1 MRIAIVTAH
10 YLPEM
15 GYIES
20 QAARTLTMLGHEV
33 RVLTSAHVPAR
44 GKNKGLP
51 PYEPGLSRDGE
62 VEVERLPHR
71 FSLGQVAI
79 PKGLKHALDRWDP
92 DLCLAIGI
100 GKLFP
105 GPILC
110 PPSKR
115 EHRLVAI
122 FGNAGFNFRKGSLK
136 AFQKRAVQRLIK
148 DRQYR
153 AAVSH
158 CDKIWT
164 YTPETEHI
172 IREFLG
178 GEQRA
183 ELEKKLH
190 RTRLGFD
197 PSRFYRDDEEREG
210 TRRELGIDPHDRL
223 FLTATRPIPSKDLD
237 TVIDAFE
244 TLMSKDARIHYL
256 LIGSSE
262 SSYDKKLE
270 ERMEASPYRERFHF
284 LPFQREETLRA
295 YYNAADIGLW
305 TAASI
310 TIQKAMGTGLPVLI
324 PKSPSLGELL
334 AEKETGSYYRK
345 GELEA
350 GLERVLEHFGDENR
364 EERKKR
370 EERNRKELSEPSIM
384 EDIVE
389 RSMRA

>member
-20 QAARTLTMLGHEV
+20 QAARTLASLGHEV
-33 RVLTSAHVPAR
+33 RAFTSAHVPPR

-51 PYEPGLSRDGE
+51 VYEPGLSQDGE

-71 FSLGQVAI
+71 FSLGQVLI
-79 PKGLKHALDRWDP
+79 PKGLKNALDRWDP
-92 DLCLAIGI
+92 DLCIAIGI

-105 GPILC
+105 GPILR

-115 EHRLVAI
+115 EHHLVAI
-122 FGNAGFNFRKGSLK
+122 FGNAGFNFRTGKLNAVRTK
-136 AFQKRAVQRLIK
+136 MVQRLLK
-148 DRQYR
+148 DRHYR
-153 AAVSH
+153 AAVTH

-172 IREFLG
+172 LSDFLG
-178 GEQRA
+178 DEEREEMGR
-183 ELEKKLH
+183 KLH
-190 RTRLGFD
+190 RARLGFD
-197 PSRFYRDDEEREG
+197 PSAFYRDEDERER
-210 TRRELGIDPHDRL
+210 TRRELGIGPEELL
-223 FLTATRPIPSKDLD
+223 FVTATRPIPSKGLEE
-237 TVIDAFE
+237 VLEAFE
-244 TLMSKDARIHYL
+244 TLMADDDRVHYL

-284 LPFQREETLRA
+284 LPFQREEVLRA

-310 TIQKAMGTGLPVLI
+310 TVQKAMGTGLPVLL
-324 PKSPSLGELL
+324 PESPSLEHLL
-334 AEKETGSYYRK
+334 VEGKNGSYYRK
-345 GELEA
+345 GDPKAALEQ
-350 GLERVLEHFGDENR
+350 GLEQFGKDDGDKRR
-364 EERKKR
+364 ER
-370 EERNRKELSEPSIM
+370 EERNREELSEPAIM
-384 EDIVE
+384 EEIVE
-389 RSMRA
+389 RSMRT